1 MRREF
6 EKIKAEYEQNW
17 RDQKEFDD
25 ERRDLKKLQLSTNR
39 INAIKRKFDEERR
52 EREYEKKN

>member
-25 ERRDLKKLQLSTNR
+25 ERR
-39 INAIKRKFDEERR
+39 ERD
-52 EREYEKKN
+52 YEKKN

>member
-1 MRREF
+1 MRREY
-6 EKIKAEYEQNW
+6 EKIKAEFEQDW

-39 INAIKRKFDEERR
+39 INAIKKKFDEERR
-52 EREYEKKN
+52 ERDYEKKN

>member
-1 MRREF
+1 MRREY
-6 EKIKAEYEQNW
+6 EKIKAEFEQNW

-39 INAIKRKFDEERR
+39 INAIKKRFDEERR
-52 EREYEKKN
+52 ERDYEKKN